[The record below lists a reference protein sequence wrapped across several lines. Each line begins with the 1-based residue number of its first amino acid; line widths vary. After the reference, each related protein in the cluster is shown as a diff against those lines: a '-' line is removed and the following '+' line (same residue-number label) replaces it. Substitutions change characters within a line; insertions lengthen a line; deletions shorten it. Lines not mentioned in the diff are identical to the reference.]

1 LDGSRKEEIFLLG
14 RRSMSLSL
22 TGISSKATAALLA
35 DLAQRYRNSHSV
47 EVTIE
52 SVGGVNAAKRVRSGE
67 PFDLVVLDAAAIDAL
82 IDSGSAVAGSKAGI
96 VCSHVM
102 AAIPEG
108 ASVPDIRTVAGLKK
122 TLLAAKSIGF
132 STGPS
137 GRGLKKLI
145 EAWGMAAKLG
155 DKLRQ
160 APPGIPVGSLIA
172 RGEVEIGFQQ
182 YSELKGVPGITVL
195 GSLPPG
201 VEIISTFT
209 ACVCAKASDRKA
221 ASEFV
226 AFLASPET
234 MDAKRIHGF
243 EPA

>member
-1 LDGSRKEEIFLLG
+1 MFLLG
-14 RRSMSLSL
+14 RRSMNLSI
-22 TGISSKATAALLA
+22 TGVSSKATEALLA

-47 EVTIE
+47 GVTIE
-52 SVGGVNAAKRVRSGE
+52 SVGGVNAAKRVRNGE
-67 PFDLVVLDAAAIDAL
+67 PFDVVVLDVAAIDAL
-82 IDSGSAVAGSKAGI
+82 IDSGSAVAGSKAD
-96 VCSHVM
+96 VVHSRVM
-102 AAIPEG
+102 MAIPEG
-108 ASVPDIRTVAGLKK
+108 ASVPDIRTVDALRK

-137 GRGLKKLI
+137 GRALKGLI
-145 EAWGMAAKLG
+145 ESWGMAAKLG
-155 DKLRQ
+155 GKLRQ
-160 APPGIPVGSLIA
+160 APPGVSVGNLIA
-172 RGEVEIGFQQ
+172 KGEAEIGFQQ
-182 YSELKGVPGITVL
+182 YSELKGVPGITVA
-195 GSLPPG
+195 GPLPPG
-201 VEIISTFT
+201 AEIISTFT